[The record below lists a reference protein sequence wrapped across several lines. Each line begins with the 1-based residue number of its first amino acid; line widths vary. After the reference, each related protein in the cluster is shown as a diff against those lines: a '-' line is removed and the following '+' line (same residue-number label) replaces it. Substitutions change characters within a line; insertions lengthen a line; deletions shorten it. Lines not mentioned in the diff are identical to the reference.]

1 MFSKAVMHPAI
12 VASLSVTEEA
22 AVYIYDV
29 LSESVPFSLPML
41 QHNDFNMV
49 PAVHEW
55 VYTWAK
61 SHKKNTDDSIV
72 FLRKEIFRIQMR
84 ETAVAY
90 AYVSLNR
97 FDEYFA
103 CQMNFDIDNLNELG
117 LFTTVTPDEL
127 KDMEELDLEDI
138 GPFALA

>member
-29 LSESVPFSLPML
+29 LSETVPFSLPML
-41 QHNDFNMV
+41 QQNDFNLLS
-49 PAVHEW
+49 AIHGW
-55 VYTWAK
+55 VYTWAETHPRH
-61 SHKKNTDDSIV
+61 SYHSLV
-72 FLRKEIFRIQMR
+72 FLRKEVFRIQMR
-84 ETAVAY
+84 ETAVSY
-90 AYVSLNR
+90 AYVNLNR

-103 CQMNFDIDNLNELG
+103 CLMNFETGNLSELG
-117 LFTTVTPDEL
+117 LFTTVIPDEV
-127 KDMEELDLEDI
+127 KDMEEFDLEGI

>member
-29 LSESVPFSLPML
+29 LSETVPFSLPML
-41 QHNDFNMV
+41 QQNDFNLSS
-49 PAVHEW
+49 AIHGW
-55 VYTWAK
+55 VYTWA
-61 SHKKNTDDSIV
+61 SSNRKNTDDSIV

-97 FDEYFA
+97 FNEYFA
-103 CQMNFDIDNLNELG
+103 CLMNFDIDNLNELG

-127 KDMEELDLEDI
+127 KDMEEFDLKEI
-138 GPFALA
+138 GPFALV